1 MPPAHPWKK
10 EKRERKKRRL
20 LFKSS
25 RKECTSTHGSPWGLG
40 RHQTR
45 LEYSGVQKDRLTP
58 TGGAAESQIP
68 LLSQTVF
75 YQFENIDA
83 DISVAFLCSVIVTKM
98 WVRGQNIWIFLFS
111 AISVRLFMNYP
122 IIRYCLRRVEA
133 NLTKYQFFSFFQ
145 ADFII
150 P

>member
-10 EKRERKKRRL
+10 KKEKKKRRL

-58 TGGAAESQIP
+58 TGGAAESQIA
-68 LLSQTVF
+68 LLSHTVF
-75 YQFENIDA
+75 AQFEKIEYA
-83 DISVAFLCSVIVTKM
+83 YISVAFLCSVIVTKM
-98 WVRGQNIWIFLFS
+98 WVRGQNICIFLFS

-122 IIRYCLRRVEA
+122 IIRYCLWRMEA
-133 NLTKYQFFSFFQ
+133 NLTKYQFFSFSRLTL
-145 ADFII
+145 
-150 P
+150 